1 MGWGGER
8 VVNKIKPYDDFILTF
23 GSVDILRLDEPDFA
37 DHVEETPSELQKT
50 GIRGLK
56 LWKNISLGMKD
67 KAGKY
72 IPIDDKR
79 LKPIWDWS
87 AELDLPIVIHIAD
100 PVAFFRPVD
109 QYNERWEELQGS
121 PRLVVLQAYS
131 LPLKNSW
138 SSRRAWLPRILIP
151 RSSLLTVGRTAR
163 ISAGLE
169 PVPR

>member
-1 MGWGGER
+1 MVPSLWVQTIEALDPKEVEKLKSLGVVYITNLETLWGAELER

-37 DHVEETPSELQKT
+37 DHVEETLKNYKKT

-79 LKPIWDWS
+79 LKPIGIG
-87 AELDLPIVIHIAD
+87 LL
-100 PVAFFRPVD
+100 
-109 QYNERWEELQGS
+109 
-121 PRLVVLQAYS
+121 
-131 LPLKNSW
+131 
-138 SSRRAWLPRILIP
+138 SSICP
-151 RSSLLTVGRTAR
+151 S
-163 ISAGLE
+163 
-169 PVPR
+169 